1 MSDTTGLRREN
12 ALRTIGGRLSRSHE
26 SYLFLLIIAY
36 CLIVNNVN
44 SSFLTVENIFDVLKS
59 SSIMGTMAIGVFVVM
74 LSGGMDISFTAIATV
89 SMFVTVRILLL
100 FTGNL
105 AVAFGLAGV
114 IGMVMGSINAV
125 LVHFCRLPTLI
136 VTLGT
141 SSIFH
146 GGMLALARIPYI
158 YTVPRYFSGFSK
170 QMLFSWKTAAG
181 STVGL
186 SMMTVIVL
194 GVALL
199 TWALLRYSSLGRGIY
214 ALGGNPEAAKRAGF
228 NIMRTQFFVYC
239 YVGLLS
245 GVASMEYVSLV
256 RHVHPFNLMDIMLD
270 VIAAVVLGGTSLA
283 GGRGTVWGTLLGV
296 WMIYLIRNSL
306 VLMRIPSYWDSVVI
320 GLVIVVST
328 GINAYGRVLSR
339 SGRKAIDA

>member
-1 MSDTTGLRREN
+1 MSDLTDARRDTVWR
-12 ALRTIGGRLSRSHE
+12 AIGGRLAKSHE
-26 SYLFLLIIAY
+26 AYLLLLIVAY
-36 CLIVNNVN
+36 CLIVN
-44 SSFLTVENIFDVLKS
+44 SITPSFLTMENIFDVLKS

-74 LSGGMDISFTAIATV
+74 LSGGMDISFTAVATV
-89 SMFVTVRILLL
+89 SMYVTVRLLQL
-100 FTGNL
+100 FTGDL
-105 AVAFGLAGV
+105 LIAFGLAGV
-114 IGMVMGSINAV
+114 IGMALGSLNAV
-125 LVHFCRLPTLI
+125 LVHFCRLPTMI

-146 GGMLALARIPYI
+146 GGMLALARVPYI
-158 YTVPRYFSGFSK
+158 YSVPKYFTGFSR
-170 QMLFSWKTAAG
+170 QTLFSWTTG
-181 STVGL
+181 SGATVGL
-186 SMMTVIVL
+186 SLMTVVVL
-194 GVALL
+194 GIALL
-199 TWALLRYSSLGRGIY
+199 TWALLRYTALGRGIF

-228 NIMRTQFFVYC
+228 NIMRIQFFVYC

-270 VIAAVVLGGTSLA
+270 VIAAVVLGGASLS
-283 GGRGTVWGTLLGV
+283 GGRGTIWGTLLGV

-328 GINAYGRVLSR
+328 GINAYGKRL
-339 SGRKAIDA
+339 GRAGGKAIDA